1 VPAVGPHSD
10 LLLAPLRNSLERAKN
25 PATQIMADYP
35 LAQPAGSTGIY
46 AIRLMCD
53 STEPE
58 EAKRAA
64 YALLALL
71 TATPTECLRLT

>member
-1 VPAVGPHSD
+1 
-10 LLLAPLRNSLERAKN
+10 
-25 PATQIMADYP
+25 
-35 LAQPAGSTGIY
+35 
-46 AIRLMCD
+46 MCD

-71 TATPTECLRLT
+71 TAHAG

>member
-1 VPAVGPHSD
+1 
-10 LLLAPLRNSLERAKN
+10 
-25 PATQIMADYP
+25 
-35 LAQPAGSTGIY
+35 
-46 AIRLMCD
+46 MCD

-71 TATPTECLRLT
+71 TADAG